1 MVKKEITHSLQEC
14 LLASVV
20 QYGGSFYLLDRTVT
34 TKNTC
39 KIMLL
44 SMSMKKEIQMIG
56 GDTMSHWWTDPQP
69 HSPSTRIW
77 YINRTTKP

>member
-1 MVKKEITHSLQEC
+1 MVRKEITHSLQEC

-39 KIMLL
+39 KNYAVIHEY
-44 SMSMKKEIQMIG
+44 KK
-56 GDTMSHWWTDPQP
+56 GDADDRWRYYVTLVDRPPASFSKYQNLV
-69 HSPSTRIW
+69 
-77 YINRTTKP
+77 Y